1 MAKKTRA
8 QAAARG
14 TKADAASL
22 ARTNARS
29 SGPHEDQITD
39 GRPTWWLPALSEANL
54 SNREQLTKR
63 MFTTVQVVL
72 CLVLI
77 ATFVS
82 ISLTSG
88 GLSVK
93 GLQGLFARNPAATV
107 SMLAACAQ
115 PFVAYLLRFVYKRY
129 AEGDAGYATAN
140 LIALLC
146 AEMTLQSMVGII
158 AMALLLWRVW
168 HRGARCMTAWRK
180 HRGIGG
186 MLVDLSG
193 SIVVMM
199 LGIVCLIASMR
210 LRA

>member
-14 TKADAASL
+14 TKADAARL

-29 SGPHEDQITD
+29 GGSRGNQATG
-39 GRPTWWLPALSEANL
+39 GRPTWWLPALNEANL

-63 MFTTVQVVL
+63 MFATVQVVL
-72 CLVLI
+72 CLVLA

-88 GLSVK
+88 GHSVE

-107 SMLAACAQ
+107 SILAACAQ

-129 AEGDAGYATAN
+129 VEGDAGYATAN

-146 AEMTLQSMVGII
+146 AEMTLQSMVGTI

-168 HRGARCMTAWRK
+168 QRGARCMTAWRK

-193 SIVVMM
+193 SIVVMT
-199 LGIVCLIASMR
+199 LGTVCLIASMR

>member
-14 TKADAASL
+14 TKADAARL

-29 SGPHEDQITD
+29 GGSRGNQATG
-39 GRPTWWLPALSEANL
+39 GRPTWWLPALNEANL

-63 MFTTVQVVL
+63 MFATVQVVL
-72 CLVLI
+72 CLVLA

-88 GLSVK
+88 GLSVE

-107 SMLAACAQ
+107 SILAACAQ

-129 AEGDAGYATAN
+129 VEGDAGYATAN

-146 AEMTLQSMVGII
+146 AEMTLQSMVGTI

-168 HRGARCMTAWRK
+168 QRGARCMAAWRK

-193 SIVVMM
+193 SIVVMT
-199 LGIVCLIASMR
+199 LGTVCLIASMR

>member
-14 TKADAASL
+14 TKADAARL

-29 SGPHEDQITD
+29 GGSRGNQATG
-39 GRPTWWLPALSEANL
+39 GRPTWWLPALNEANL

-63 MFTTVQVVL
+63 MFATVQVVL
-72 CLVLI
+72 CLVLA

-88 GLSVK
+88 GLSVE

-107 SMLAACAQ
+107 SILAACAQ
-115 PFVAYLLRFVYKRY
+115 PFVAYLLSFVYKRY
-129 AEGDAGYATAN
+129 VEGDAGYATAN

-146 AEMTLQSMVGII
+146 AEMTLQSMVGTI

-168 HRGARCMTAWRK
+168 QRGARCMTAWRK

-193 SIVVMM
+193 SIVVMT
-199 LGIVCLIASMR
+199 LGTVCLIASMR